1 MFLRKFL
8 AGNGKN
14 WDDNEASKGKLQSGI
29 YEALN
34 EKYSRSRNNISF
46 IGRRREI
53 DLSAFNSFAL
63 VLLKMLWLSHGSK
76 LVKVCINSINLS
88 LWISSTCQT
97 FLRNVFFRGVLDN
110 DIDWFLIYFFLLENA
125 LQ

>member
-53 DLSAFNSFAL
+53 
-63 VLLKMLWLSHGSK
+63 
-76 LVKVCINSINLS
+76 
-88 LWISSTCQT
+88 
-97 FLRNVFFRGVLDN
+97 
-110 DIDWFLIYFFLLENA
+110 
-125 LQ
+125 